1 MELSSHHSS
10 KTPSETT
17 LDHPTSK
24 TNGPG
29 RAASYQVWT
38 YGLIRTALGIVFI
51 WSGFSKL
58 LDPEGFSTI
67 IEAYGLIP
75 DVTILPVAIGL
86 PVLELLAGAGLLLDM
101 QGALGI
107 ITGLLI
113 LFIGVLSYGLWIGLD
128 VDCGCF
134 GPDDPEG
141 AAYHSLRPALYRDT
155 VMLAGIG
162 YLYLWRWRKSVYPM
176 KLSGIYH
183 IFINIGRRK

>member
-1 MELSSHHSS
+1 MELLSAHSS
-10 KTPSETT
+10 KTPSETPPY
-17 LDHPTSK
+17 DPTSK
-24 TNGPG
+24 SSGPG
-29 RAASYQVWT
+29 RASSGQVWT
-38 YGLIRTALGIVFI
+38 YGLIRTALGIIFI
-51 WSGFSKL
+51 WSGISKL
-58 LDPEGFSTI
+58 LDPEGFTTT
-67 IEAYGLIP
+67 IEAFGLIP
-75 DVTILPVAIGL
+75 DATILPAAMGL

-113 LFIGVLSYGLWIGLD
+113 LFTGVLSYGLWIGLD

-141 AAYHSLRPALYRDT
+141 AAYHSLRPAFYRDL

-162 YLYLWRWRKSVYPM
+162 YLYLLRWRKSVYPM

-183 IFINIGRRK
+183 ILINIGRRK